1 MRRGLTLLCLALCL
15 GACAPQGEWR
25 LKNITGLT
33 PDLEFTLTD
42 DSGRPVSAASY
53 RGKTVLLFFGYTH
66 CPDVC
71 PTTLARLSAA
81 IGALREHRGDVRVLF
96 VTVDPARDTTA
107 LMANYVPAFG
117 PAVIGLRGTPKQLD
131 ALARRYRV
139 SYSLGAPDATGA
151 YDVAH
156 SSGVFIFGR
165 DGRARLLL
173 RPDDPDAALAVDLA
187 RLLAGD

>member
-33 PDLEFTLTD
+33 PDLEFTMTD
-42 DSGRPVSAASY
+42 DAGRPVSAAAY

-81 IGALREHRGDVRVLF
+81 IGGLREHRDGVRVLF
-96 VTVDPARDTTA
+96 VTVDPARDTAA
-107 LMANYVPAFG
+107 LMANYVHAFG
-117 PAVIGLRGTPKQLD
+117 PAVVGLRGTPQELA

-139 SYSLGAPDATGA
+139 SYTLRAPDATGA

-156 SSGVFIFGR
+156 SSGVFIFDRG
-165 DGRARLLL
+165 GRARLLA
-173 RPDDPDAALAVDLA
+173 RPDDPAPAITADLA